1 MTDGFP
7 PIADVDARVLILGTG
22 PSLES
27 LRRKEY
33 YGNRM
38 NGFWPIMASLWNEQP
53 STYTDKQRLLL
64 VHHIALWDVLSR
76 FDRVGSLDS
85 GYRKVEPNDLV
96 PFISRHPLLKAVCFT
111 GKTAEAFYHRLVG
124 YYPEGIAFHALPSP
138 SSANTMPREEK
149 RAIYA
154 DVLSRYLE
162 GIRKG

>member
-22 PSLES
+22 PSLGVASEEGI
-27 LRRKEY
+27 LRKT
-33 YGNRM
+33 GM

-53 STYTDKQRLLL
+53 STYADKQRLLL

-111 GKTAEAFYHRLVG
+111 GKTAEAF
-124 YYPEGIAFHALPSP
+124 
-138 SSANTMPREEK
+138 
-149 RAIYA
+149 
-154 DVLSRYLE
+154 
-162 GIRKG
+162 